1 MVASRRGCGLS
12 SAMMVVPYTVVV
24 GIPCLLRG
32 GTEMQTLSLA
42 KALSARTET
51 FKAEGGKQRQEC
63 DYRVTVVCYF
73 ECDSEV
79 VEEFQTAG
87 ADVRLLNL
95 DRSTPAWRFVNNLRR
110 EFRRLKPDV
119 VHIQYMA
126 PGFLAVLAARLA
138 GCRRVLATVHQ
149 PWTSNHHGPKAR
161 RLLRA
166 AARLCTRFVCV
177 SEAAEKSWFGD
188 SARYPLVDAISKPSE
203 TSDFSFPTSHF
214 PRRHFTIHNAI
225 DTNRIDTVLAGR
237 SSAELRRQLECE
249 NVLVIGTVA
258 RLSYEKGVD
267 ILIAAFA
274 QLMKRVPS
282 ARLLIVGD
290 GDQRATL
297 EAQAAALG
305 LSQGQLQ
312 FSPLGLQVSASGVV
326 ALAPVPPRLL
336 WAGRQP
342 WGRVIELFQEMDIVV
357 VSSRFEG
364 FGLTAGEAMAC
375 GKPVV
380 ASEVEALR
388 EVVGSDRL
396 AGMLFPVGDSTGL
409 AEALFALAALSSRR
423 LELGRNARRRVEECF
438 SFKQYRQRTQTLY
451 AELLAK

>member
-1 MVASRRGCGLS
+1 
-12 SAMMVVPYTVVV
+12 
-24 GIPCLLRG
+24 
-32 GTEMQTLSLA
+32 MQTLSLV
-42 KALSARTET
+42 KALS
-51 FKAEGGKQRQEC
+51 GKSDDGTPRQEC
-63 DYRVTVVCYF
+63 DFSVTVLCYF
-73 ECDSEV
+73 EHDSEV
-79 VEEFQTAG
+79 AEEFQAAG
-87 ADVRLLNL
+87 VEVRLLNL
-95 DRSTPAWRFVNNLRR
+95 DRAATAWRFVNNLRR

-149 PWTSNHHGPKAR
+149 PWTPDHHGPKAR

-166 AARLCTRFVCV
+166 AARLCTRFICV

-188 SARYPLVDAISKPSE
+188 SALYPVGGVTVSRPGPS
-203 TSDFSFPTSHF
+203 SFSLPTSHF
-214 PRRHFTIHNAI
+214 PRRRFTIHNAI
-225 DTNRIDTVLAGR
+225 DTNRIDALLAGW
-237 SSAELRRQLECE
+237 SSEESRQRLGCE

-258 RLSYEKGVD
+258 RLSHEKGVD
-267 ILIAAFA
+267 VLIEAFA
-274 QLMKRVPS
+274 RIAERVPS

-297 EAQAAALG
+297 ETQAAALG

-312 FSPLGLQVSASGVV
+312 SSPLGLQVSASGVV
-326 ALAPVPPRLL
+326 VLAPVSLQLL

-342 WGRVIELFQEMDIVV
+342 WERVIELFQEMDIVV
-357 VSSRFEG
+357 VPSRFEG

-388 EVVGSDRL
+388 EVVGSDSS
-396 AGMLFPVGDSTGL
+396 AGMLFPVGDSTNL
-409 AEALFALAALSSRR
+409 AEALLALAASPSRR

-451 AELLAK
+451 AELLAR